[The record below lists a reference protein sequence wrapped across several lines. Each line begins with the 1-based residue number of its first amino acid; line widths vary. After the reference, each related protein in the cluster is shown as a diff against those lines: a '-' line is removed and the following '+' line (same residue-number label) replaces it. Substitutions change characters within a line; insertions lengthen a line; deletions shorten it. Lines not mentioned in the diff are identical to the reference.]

1 MRRFLLPLA
10 LLAALP
16 ASAQIMS
23 ELGAYVKGVWDPTAT
38 PEFSVVFCRWGA
50 RDTTL
55 SGKDLILGQV
65 ASLDH
70 DSFAMVLQTPDKG
83 RDTVEV
89 RIEGGV
95 QIFGRGRTGRCTQC
109 PRERKYNGDTLVSRG
124 AYNSDICLFTA
135 VLDQI
140 KGASTLKIVD
150 MQVGGRSVPY
160 MVKFN
165 TQPLLVR
172 NGLKVPIPNK
182 SSLHAAAVS
191 VKTVAAAAPPPGES
205 IPAIAPPT
213 WSGTDE
219 ASADREM
226 RALASAGGS
235 PKTRLE
241 GGRCLAG
248 PFYAAKGGTFRAC
261 ELAVLPPVGGD
272 LSRIVVEGP
281 GFRLAGMERIRA
293 FAGAVKACGIEAPRL
308 QASAGGPMKDGKVLA
323 TAKFPDIE
331 FVDGGSAVRSPVRAV
346 LVPATGGAAAY
357 VRLETVPAAGTA
369 AREILTTKADYLP
382 AFLKLLNPQAALK
395 LLNPAAR

>member
-10 LLAALP
+10 ILATLP
-16 ASAQIMS
+16 ASAQIMG
-23 ELGAYVKGVWDPTAT
+23 ELGAYVKGEWNPTAT
-38 PEFSVVFCRWGA
+38 PEFSVVICRWGA

-65 ASLDH
+65 ASLEH
-70 DSFAMVLQTPDKG
+70 GSFAMVLQTPDKG

-135 VLDQI
+135 VFDQI
-140 KGASTLKIVD
+140 KGYSTLKIVD

-182 SSLHAAAVS
+182 CSLHPAAVS
-191 VKTVAAAAPPPGES
+191 VKTVAAAAPPPPGES
-205 IPAIAPPT
+205 IPALAPPT
-213 WSGTDE
+213 WSGADE
-219 ASADREM
+219 AAANREM
-226 RALASAGGS
+226 RALAAASGS
-235 PKTRLE
+235 PRPRLE
-241 GGRCLAG
+241 GGRCLTG
-248 PFYAAKGGTFRAC
+248 PFYAAKDGTFRAC
-261 ELAVLPPVGGD
+261 ELAVAPPAGGD
-272 LSRIVVEGP
+272 LSRVTVEGP
-281 GFRLAGMERIRA
+281 GFRLAGIDRIRA
-293 FAGAVKACGIEAPRL
+293 FAVAVKACGTEAPRV
-308 QASAGGPMKDGKVLA
+308 QASAGGAMKDGKILA

-331 FVDGGSAVRSPVRAV
+331 LVGGGSSVRSAVRAV
-346 LVPATGGAAAY
+346 LVPATNGATY
-357 VRLETVPAAGTA
+357 VRLETVPAAGA
-369 AREILTTKADYLP
+369 PAREILTTKADYLP
-382 AFLKLLNPQAALK
+382 AFLKLLNPQTALK
-395 LLNPAAR
+395 LLVPGR